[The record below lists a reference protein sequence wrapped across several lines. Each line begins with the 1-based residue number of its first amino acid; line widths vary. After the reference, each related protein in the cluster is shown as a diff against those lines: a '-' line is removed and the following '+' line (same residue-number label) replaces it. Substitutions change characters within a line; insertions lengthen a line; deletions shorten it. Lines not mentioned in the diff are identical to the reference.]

1 MAKSASTKIDSKV
14 LNSKEL
20 MQKTSEKT
28 IKLAKTTS
36 SKINH
41 TKEVIKNT
49 SDKTIAAA
57 KQGMSNDPKIQ
68 SPRDTQDQSLYVTK
82 GVMMMPNNGGFVE
95 VSLRKKPINLE
106 YPRYKGKKA
115 SNKRFSSVIVHPYR
129 KFDEVTQLR
138 EHWEDTSSKVTAR
151 KNELE
156 DLIVD
161 NEQFECCKKDVE
173 GWLSRMEAWD
183 SRMNPISDDNNLE
196 ELIKEQK
203 IFQSEIHHFYSAIED
218 FNHLSQGII
227 SSYQQ
232 DDPTKMKNI
241 AEKINYRY
249 DKLKAHSLERNK
261 NMQLTLNSSN
271 KFRNKM
277 NALISW
283 SSGLEPKLNH
293 IESELA
299 KEDSYSIK
307 DSSQYSSK
315 IRKKFADLQDEI
327 DTERENFL
335 SLSSNGRKLI
345 NNLDGQEDAALLK
358 KRLEEM
364 NQRWN
369 YLKAKS
375 IAIRNRLE
383 GNSDNWNSL
392 FLSLRDL
399 VEWASK
405 KESELSTMGPIS
417 GDEAS
422 IRSQQEDIRNF
433 LRDLENKR
441 IVVENN
447 LLSGQQ
453 HINSISNNSNN
464 DSANFSDNTSESDAT
479 QRDTDSDSRNNT
491 EDINRGIHREV
502 ERLAEKWNNL
512 LTLSD
517 EWQRKLEEVLPRVH
531 AFGKSLESLMSRL
544 SDAER
549 SQLML
554 SNSSNTISGSEA
566 QLNQFRNQLKIY
578 SQNLSPLQRLVEDVN
593 DQASDFTANNVALSK
608 QILSRLEDINTRWKL
623 LQLGLDEEYKR
634 LNDVR
639 NRQKTSNASN
649 ASSSVTSQDFLSVAV
664 AYPWARAVSHNKVPY
679 YINHQTETTHW
690 DHPDMVSLF
699 KSLTEFNSVRF
710 SAYRTAMKLREV
722 QKTLSLQN
730 LNLNAAIEAF
740 DAHGLRGQN
749 DKLLD
754 ISDMITVLSSLY
766 ETILTSSSP
775 PTQQIQP
782 SINVPL
788 CLDLTLNWL
797 LNIYDCQRSGH
808 VRVLSF
814 KLAIAVLSQGPL
826 EEKYR
831 YMFRLI
837 ADQQRRATERKL
849 ALLLHDCVQIP
860 RVLGELA
867 AFGGSNVEPSVRS
880 CFEKANKGNNQL
892 IEAFHYLN
900 WMKQEPQSMV
910 WLPVLHRF
918 IAAESAK
925 HQAKCN
931 ICKQSPILGFR
942 YRCLKCFNFDMCQ
955 KCFFAGKGEKYKNH
969 KMTHPMQEYC
979 TTTTSGEDMRDFT
992 KLLKNKF
999 KSKKYF
1005 KKHSRLG
1012 YLPVQMPEGGNGN
1025 NGGSSSNLVS
1035 TELLG
1040 STLDIP
1046 ISPCLSPQRS
1056 GSKQDLNERIVDRLS
1071 EMETRSGSDD
1081 SSSTRITPQQH
1092 SEPQKILNGGSFA
1105 DEHSLIAQYC
1115 SKLNNGDLTS
1125 TVPDS
1130 PMQILNDIDL
1140 EQRAELELMMRELE
1154 SDPSTDPRMY
1164 SSTTSAA
1171 GSGGTG
1177 GNMTNQSDMEILYE
1191 AKMLREHKDRL
1202 ESRMKILEV
1211 HNLQLESQL
1220 GKLKHLIQEPAVNGF
1235 QQAGNTGT
1243 LNTKSVTASQLATN
1257 SPLLPHKMTNEGQVT
1272 APPALP
1278 PRGNPRTS
1286 NKDGKFPPAVPPK
1299 RSSLTRSDMALFD
1312 GAGSRTNSLSRR
1324 SEKNFNMGTSPG
1336 GNGGGGGGNSNR
1348 NTGNWTDSLP
1358 RRDFYHQFQNTN
1370 SLPRRDRTGISRP
1383 EVNQPKPKR
1392 DASLNR
1398 DPGDNSQYQPYV
1410 NKDKRNSTGNLYFTD
1425 RASFTDPLST
1435 SVENSKSLIR
1445 IASLDRTH
1453 ARGGIPLNVLN
1464 GREEKETDTSRE
1476 LQTAAGDL
1484 GKELKNLI
1492 TLMDQED
1499 PAFSSKLS
1507 KSSRNVE
1514 NKESPV

>member
-1 MAKSASTKIDSKV
+1 
-14 LNSKEL
+14 
-20 MQKTSEKT
+20 
-28 IKLAKTTS
+28 
-36 SKINH
+36 
-41 TKEVIKNT
+41 
-49 SDKTIAAA
+49 
-57 KQGMSNDPKIQ
+57 
-68 SPRDTQDQSLYVTK
+68 
-82 GVMMMPNNGGFVE
+82 
-95 VSLRKKPINLE
+95 
-106 YPRYKGKKA
+106 
-115 SNKRFSSVIVHPYR
+115 
-129 KFDEVTQLR
+129 
-138 EHWEDTSSKVTAR
+138 
-151 KNELE
+151 
-156 DLIVD
+156 
-161 NEQFECCKKDVE
+161 
-173 GWLSRMEAWD
+173 
-183 SRMNPISDDNNLE
+183 
-196 ELIKEQK
+196 
-203 IFQSEIHHFYSAIED
+203 FQ
-218 FNHLSQGII
+218 
-227 SSYQQ
+227 
-232 DDPTKMKNI
+232 
-241 AEKINYRY
+241 
-249 DKLKAHSLERNK
+249 
-261 NMQLTLNSSN
+261 
-271 KFRNKM
+271 
-277 NALISW
+277 
-283 SSGLEPKLNH
+283 
-293 IESELA
+293 
-299 KEDSYSIK
+299 
-307 DSSQYSSK
+307 
-315 IRKKFADLQDEI
+315 
-327 DTERENFL
+327 
-335 SLSSNGRKLI
+335 
-345 NNLDGQEDAALLK
+345 
-358 KRLEEM
+358 
-364 NQRWN
+364 
-369 YLKAKS
+369 
-375 IAIRNRLE
+375 
-383 GNSDNWNSL
+383 
-392 FLSLRDL
+392 
-399 VEWASK
+399 
-405 KESELSTMGPIS
+405 
-417 GDEAS
+417 
-422 IRSQQEDIRNF
+422 
-433 LRDLENKR
+433 
-441 IVVENN
+441 
-447 LLSGQQ
+447 
-453 HINSISNNSNN
+453 
-464 DSANFSDNTSESDAT
+464 
-479 QRDTDSDSRNNT
+479 
-491 EDINRGIHREV
+491 
-502 ERLAEKWNNL
+502 
-512 LTLSD
+512 
-517 EWQRKLEEVLPRVH
+517 
-531 AFGKSLESLMSRL
+531 
-544 SDAER
+544 
-549 SQLML
+549 
-554 SNSSNTISGSEA
+554 
-566 QLNQFRNQLKIY
+566 
-578 SQNLSPLQRLVEDVN
+578 
-593 DQASDFTANNVALSK
+593 
-608 QILSRLEDINTRWKL
+608 
-623 LQLGLDEEYKR
+623 
-634 LNDVR
+634 
-639 NRQKTSNASN
+639 
-649 ASSSVTSQDFLSVAV
+649 
-664 AYPWARAVSHNKVPY
+664 
-679 YINHQTETTHW
+679 
-690 DHPDMVSLF
+690 
-699 KSLTEFNSVRF
+699 
-710 SAYRTAMKLREV
+710 
-722 QKTLSLQN
+722 
-730 LNLNAAIEAF
+730 
-740 DAHGLRGQN
+740 
-749 DKLLD
+749 
-754 ISDMITVLSSLY
+754 
-766 ETILTSSSP
+766 
-775 PTQQIQP
+775 
-782 SINVPL
+782 
-788 CLDLTLNWL
+788 
-797 LNIYDCQRSGH
+797 
-808 VRVLSF
+808 
-814 KLAIAVLSQGPL
+814 
-826 EEKYR
+826 
-831 YMFRLI
+831 
-837 ADQQRRATERKL
+837 
-849 ALLLHDCVQIP
+849 
-860 RVLGELA
+860 
-867 AFGGSNVEPSVRS
+867 
-880 CFEKANKGNNQL
+880 
-892 IEAFHYLN
+892 AFHYLN

-1035 TELLG
+1035 SELLG

-1336 GNGGGGGGNSNR
+1336 GNGGGGGGGNSNR

-1499 PAFSSKLS
+1499 PEFSSKLS

-1514 NKESPV
+1514 DKESPV